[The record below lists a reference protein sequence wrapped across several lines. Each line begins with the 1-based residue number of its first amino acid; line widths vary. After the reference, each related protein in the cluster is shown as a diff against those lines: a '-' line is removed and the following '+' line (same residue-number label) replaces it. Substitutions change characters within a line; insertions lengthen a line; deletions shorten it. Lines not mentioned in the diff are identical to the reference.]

1 MLANRKVWSAPV
13 CLSTKNKPDIYYYS
27 QTIEGGMAGI
37 IPSELAEKLIREDG
51 EELTRLQGLPLYSLL
66 FALSNPTVNLLSL
79 DIEGAEF
86 EV

>member
-1 MLANRKVWSAPV
+1 
-13 CLSTKNKPDIYYYS
+13 
-27 QTIEGGMAGI
+27 MAGI